1 MTFMWTWVKKN
12 PVAALTALYT
22 ILVGVDGV
30 LAGAHL
36 VSNPVLGY
44 LAAGEAVLAVVLGV
58 ITHTKVTLVA
68 DPKAADGTP
77 LVKSL

>member
-1 MTFMWTWVKKN
+1 
-12 PVAALTALYT
+12 
-22 ILVGVDGV
+22 
-30 LAGAHL
+30 
-36 VSNPVLGY
+36 
-44 LAAGEAVLAVVLGV
+44 V

>member
-44 LAAGEAVLAVVLGV
+44 LAAAEAVLAVVLGT
-58 ITHTKVTLVA
+58 ITHTKVTPVA